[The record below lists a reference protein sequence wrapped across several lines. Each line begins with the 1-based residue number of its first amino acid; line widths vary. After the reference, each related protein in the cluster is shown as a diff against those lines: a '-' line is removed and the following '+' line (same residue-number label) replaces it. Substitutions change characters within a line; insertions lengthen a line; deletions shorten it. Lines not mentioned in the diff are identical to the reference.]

1 MNNYWLYIMC
11 FIFAPIVINIIDF
24 TFTFNI
30 KLMHALFH
38 IRTEKPISA
47 RGL

>member
-1 MNNYWLYIMC
+1 MC

-24 TFTFNI
+24 IFTINYR
-30 KLMHALFH
+30 LMHALFR

-47 RGL
+47 TGL